1 MSKENNVY
9 VDNVIY
15 LENQKKNGILP
26 KNRFVAIL
34 DKLQEASD
42 LVDRIND
49 LIRESRSK
57 VDCESCN
64 GAALQVSHES
74 IVVELLAHI
83 MRDQDGQIEYFI
95 YETDFGRGTVSE
107 YDSRDKERIRYLTA
121 GELYETLAGRISEEK
136 EIEK

>member
-1 MSKENNVY
+1 MSKENNVC

-15 LENQKKNGILP
+15 LENQKKSGILP

-42 LVDRIND
+42 LVDKIND
-49 LIRESRSK
+49 LIRKSRSM

-74 IVVELLAHI
+74 IVVELLTHI
-83 MRDQDGQIEYFI
+83 MQDTNRQIEYYI
-95 YETDFGRGTVSE
+95 YETDFGRIPASE
-107 YDSRDKERIRYLTA
+107 YDNREEKGIRYLTA
-121 GELYETLAGRISEEK
+121 EELYEVLADNILREK
-136 EIEK
+136 RRDF